1 MKRHV
6 RHIGISVAAM
16 LVAVA
21 LSREATGAPGIV
33 WERVEGIYG
42 AAVRQ
47 LVATEVGTLL
57 AGTNEG
63 LYRSED
69 RGESWTASG

>member
-21 LSREATGAPGIV
+21 LSREAAGAPGIV
-33 WERVEGIYG
+33 WERVG
-42 AAVRQ
+42 
-47 LVATEVGTLL
+47 
-57 AGTNEG
+57 
-63 LYRSED
+63 
-69 RGESWTASG
+69 RGYTASPHALSP